1 MQVKVSQAIT
11 LITAIIKAKLVPMLS
26 GSPGCGKSEIAY
38 KIAADYNLKV
48 IDLRLSQCDP
58 TDLLGF
64 PTIMGNKAGYV
75 PMDTFPIAG
84 DALPEGY
91 SGWLLFLDEFNSA
104 SPAVQAA
111 AYKLILDRMVGMHHL
126 HQNVAIMC
134 AGNLE
139 TDNAIVQPMST
150 ALQSRL
156 VHMELVIDS
165 GEWLD
170 WANNFKLNHHIVDYI
185 KFKPSALFTFR
196 PDHTDSTYACPRTW
210 SFLSRLMAVMPA
222 SEPESLQL
230 YAGTVSEGVAR
241 EFITFCKIYDTLPK
255 IKQIEAAPDT
265 IKMPTEIS
273 VQYAIT
279 GALANNATESNLS
292 QLMKFIVRMPHEFQV
307 ITVRETTQRNKALL
321 QHPAIIKWRTDFAE
335 ALF

>member
-1 MQVKVSQAIT
+1 
-11 LITAIIKAKLVPMLS
+11 MLS
-26 GSPGCGKSEIAY
+26 GSPGCGKSQIGY

-64 PTIMGNKAGYV
+64 PSIGTNIDPRKARAGYV
-75 PMDTFPIAG
+75 PMETFPIEG
-84 DALPEGY
+84 DPLPPGY

-111 AYKLILDRMVGMHHL
+111 AYKLVLDRMVGAYAL
-126 HQNVAIMC
+126 HKNVAIMC

-156 VHMELVIDS
+156 IHMELEIDAE
-165 GEWLD
+165 EWVN
-170 WANNFKLNHHIVDYI
+170 WAAEAGINHQIVDYV
-185 KFKPSALFTFR
+185 KFKPSAVFTFK

-210 SFLSRLMAVMPA
+210 EFLSRLMAEIPA
-222 SEPESLQL
+222 TDPLALQL

-255 IKQIEAAPDT
+255 ISQIVASPDT
-265 IKMPTEIS
+265 VKVPTEPS

-279 GALANNATESNLS
+279 GALAHNATDANLG
-292 QLMKFIVRMPHEFQV
+292 QLMKFVNRMPHEFQV
-307 ITVRETTQRNKALL
+307 ITVRETTQRNKPLL
-321 QHPAIIKWRTDFAE
+321 QHPAIVKWRVDFAE